1 MKLINFPFI
10 DGIGFHWINHEYS
23 FVFYIAFMTLSLIL
37 LLKSYKMFIGQFVL
51 FLSFSLLNETVIP
64 SILAVMIMVQIALS
78 VFVLCRFKKAIDRNY
93 QLILEKTH
101 QSRPQLTKNSNGS
114 QKSFF

>member
-1 MKLINFPFI
+1 ISY
-10 DGIGFHWINHEYS
+10 EYS

-37 LLKSYKMFIGQFVL
+37 LLKSYKMCNVQFVL

-64 SILAVMIMVQIALS
+64 SNLAVMIMVQIALS
-78 VFVLCRFKKAIDRNY
+78 VFVLCRFKKAIDQNY
-93 QLILEKTH
+93 QFILEKTH
-101 QSRPQLTKNSNGS
+101 QSRPQITKNSNWS

>member
-64 SILAVMIMVQIALS
+64 SILAVMIMFQIALS
-78 VFVLCRFKKAIDRNY
+78 VFVLCRFKKAIERNY

-101 QSRPQLTKNSNGS
+101 QTRQQLTINSNGS

>member
-10 DGIGFHWINHEYS
+10 DGIGFHWINHDYS
-23 FVFYIAFMTLSLIL
+23 FLFYIALMTLALIL
-37 LLKSYKMFIGQFVL
+37 LLNLKGQFVL

-114 QKSFF
+114 QKFFF